1 MHRRWIIN
9 AALLAA
15 AVVLGATLWSNP
27 RSRAAATLPALT
39 PFKPATVT
47 RIALQRPG
55 HATIRLV
62 RDPHGHWQ
70 LTAPFPA
77 RADRFRAAAVA
88 DVANATVQ
96 DHFPAPA
103 DLARYGLAA
112 PQAVLRLNGVPIEIG
127 ARQPFAPLRYVL
139 VGHTV
144 DLIPAEAIHP
154 ARLTVDS
161 FLSTRLLG
169 RAIHPRA
176 FLMPAFT
183 VARVKGIWRLTPAS
197 SRISNDHINSF
208 VDKWRYARALQ
219 VTRYRGKGTI
229 LGRVTIRY
237 ERRAASHPR
246 HGLLHIDILATTPEV
261 VLLRP
266 RERLAYHF
274 PQEIGERMLHIAP

>member
-1 MHRRWIIN
+1 MRKRWIIN
-9 AALLAA
+9 LVLLMAAG
-15 AVVLGATLWSNP
+15 VLVATLWSNP
-27 RSRAAATLPALT
+27 RPHAAPLPKLT
-39 PFKPATVT
+39 SLKPGAVT
-47 RIALQRPG
+47 RLTLQRTG
-55 HATIRLV
+55 HPTIRLV
-62 RDPHGHWQ
+62 RDAHGHWR
-70 LTAPFPA
+70 LTAPFAA

-88 DVANATVQ
+88 DIAGATVQ
-96 DHFPAPA
+96 DHFAAPA
-103 DLARYGLAA
+103 DLARYGLAS
-112 PQAVLRLNGVPIEIG
+112 PRAVLRLNGVTIQIG
-127 ARQPFAPLRYVL
+127 ARHPLAPLRYVL
-139 VGHTV
+139 IGHTV
-144 DLIPAEAIHP
+144 DLISAETVHP

-169 RAIHPRA
+169 RHIHARA

-219 VTRYRGKGTI
+219 VTRYHGGEPV

-237 ERRAASHPR
+237 EKRAGNR
-246 HGLLHIDILATTPEV
+246 LQHGLLHIDILATTPEV